1 MGTQYG
7 KKYDSDVVAYIKAVE
22 SADGALLETSVRA
35 LYYNFIVGCKNDGI
49 WNSIKASCL
58 LGGARTLNG
67 ALVPLVGNA
76 PTNVNFISSDYN
88 RKTGLVTDGTKYL
101 NLGYNNNDT
110 TNFPTDN
117 SHASVYIK
125 ENSVSFLDS
134 GPYIILGAKAYSYEG
149 SMSFQWSN
157 APFQIDDYLV
167 YNRTFTSVNYGTMIN
182 FVGTSKSTSGG
193 FFIARTANANTTS
206 ITTANSGPASGL
218 YGVFGLGNG
227 SLLYPS
233 GLRIS
238 FYSLGRSLDLAK
250 LDARISKFMSDL
262 ALLNL

>member
-49 WNSIKASCL
+49 WNSIKASCIL
-58 LGGARTLNG
+58 SGARTLNG

-110 TNFPTDN
+110 TNFPADN

-125 ENSVSFLDS
+125 ESS
-134 GPYIILGAKAYSYEG
+134 GGFSTNAILGAKRFSYEG
-149 SMSFQWSN
+149 GMGFSFETLN
-157 APFQIDDYLV
+157 GNGYTVL
-167 YNRTFTSVNYGTMIN
+167 NRAFTGVQYGTSTILN
-182 FVGTSKSTSGG
+182 FLGTSKSTLGG
-193 FFIARTANANTTS
+193 SFLARRNGENTTPPS
-206 ITTANSGPASGL
+206 ISSNATPSSGL
-218 YGVFGLGNG
+218 YGVFGFGDG
-227 SLLYPS
+227 SFLSPS

-238 FYSLGRSLDLAK
+238 FYSLGRSLDLAL
-250 LDARISKFMSDL
+250 LDARIFKFMSDL

>member
-76 PTNVNFISSDYN
+76 PTNVNFISNDYN

-101 NLGYNNNDT
+101 NLGYDNNDT

-125 ENSVSFLDS
+125 ENSVSFVS
-134 GPYIILGAKAYSYEG
+134 TGPYIILGAKGYGYEG
-149 SMSFQWSN
+149 SMSFQWTSGSG
-157 APFQIDDYLV
+157 YTV

-182 FVGTSKSTSGG
+182 FVGTSKSTSGA

-206 ITTANSGPASGL
+206 STSANAGPASGL

-250 LDARISKFMSDL
+250 LDTRISKFMSDL

>member
-101 NLGYNNNDT
+101 NLGYDNNDT

-117 SHASVYIK
+117 SHASVYISS
-125 ENSVSFLDS
+125 NSVSFPGT
-134 GPYIILGAKAYSYEG
+134 GPYIILGAKAFIYEG
-149 SMSFQWSN
+149 SMGFLFSSGGYYVF
-157 APFQIDDYLV
+157 
-167 YNRTFTSVNYGTMIN
+167 NRTFGGLNYGYSTIIS
-182 FVGTSKSTSGG
+182 FVGTSKSTSEA
-193 FFIARTANANTTS
+193 FFIARRNRVNTTS
-206 ITTANSGPASGL
+206 SSSSSALSSGI

-227 SLLYPS
+227 SSLYPS

-238 FYSLGRSLDLAK
+238 FYSLGRSLDLAL

-262 ALLNL
+262 GKLNL

>member
-22 SADGALLETSVRA
+22 SADQALLETSVRA
-35 LYYNFIVGCKNDGI
+35 LYYDFIVGCKNDGI

-101 NLGYNNNDT
+101 NLGYNNDT
-110 TNFPTDN
+110 TNFPTDD

-125 ENSVSFLDS
+125 ENSVSFESS
-134 GPYIILGAKAYSYEG
+134 GPYIILGAKVYSYEG
-149 SMSFQWSN
+149 SMSFLRSSGGYN
-157 APFQIDDYLV
+157 V
-167 YNRTFTSVNYGTMIN
+167 YNRTFSSVNYGTMIN
-182 FVGTSKSTSGG
+182 FLGTSKSTSAAS
-193 FFIARTANANTTS
+193 FIARRAGANTTS
-206 ITTANSGPASGL
+206 STSSNVTPSSGL

-227 SLLYPS
+227 SSLYPS

-238 FYSLGRSLDLAK
+238 FYSLGRSLNLAL

>member
-67 ALVPLVGNA
+67 SLVPLVGNA

-125 ENSVSFLDS
+125 ENSVSFLGS
-134 GPYIILGAKAYSYEG
+134 GPYVILASHIFIYQGGIGFIHSPSSGYS
-149 SMSFQWSN
+149 
-157 APFQIDDYLV
+157 IH
-167 YNRTFTSVNYGTMIN
+167 NRTFSSVAYGSMTN
-182 FVGTSKSTSGG
+182 FIGTSRPTSAAS
-193 FFIARTANANTTS
+193 FIARRAGANTTS
-206 ITTANSGPASGL
+206 STSAGASPSSGL
-218 YGVFGLGNG
+218 YGVFGLGDG
-227 SLLYPS
+227 SSLYPS

-238 FYSLGRSLDLAK
+238 FYSLGRSLDLAL
-250 LDARISKFMSDL
+250 LDARISKFISDL

>member
-7 KKYDSDVVAYIKAVE
+7 KKFDADVLAYINAVE

-35 LYYNFIVGCKNDGI
+35 LYYDFIVGCKNDGI

-58 LGGARTLNG
+58 LAGARTLNG

-110 TNFPTDN
+110 TTFPTDN
-117 SHASVYIK
+117 CHASVYVK
-125 ENSVSFLDS
+125 SQASSFSGS
-134 GPYIILGAKAYSYEG
+134 GPYYILGAKAFGYEG
-149 SMSFQWSN
+149 GMGILNSAGYIF
-157 APFQIDDYLV
+157 
-167 YNRTFTSVNYGTMIN
+167 YNRTFGSVNVASMIN
-182 FVGTSKSTSGG
+182 FVGTSKSTSSA
-193 FFIARTANANTTS
+193 FFIARSNGTNTTSTTTANATPS
-206 ITTANSGPASGL
+206 SGL
-218 YGVFGLGNG
+218 YGVFGLGAG
-227 SLLYPS
+227 TYLYPS

-250 LDARISKFMSDL
+250 LDARISEFMSSL
-262 ALLNL
+262 NLLNI

>member
-125 ENSVSFLDS
+125 ENPVSFAS
-134 GPYIILGAKAYSYEG
+134 SAAYFILGGKVYSYEG
-149 SMSFQWSN
+149 SMSFQWSSGV
-157 APFQIDDYLV
+157 YRV
-167 YNRTFTSVNYGTMIN
+167 YNRTYTSVNYDTMIN
-182 FVGTSKSTSGG
+182 FVGTSKSTSEAS
-193 FFIARTANANTTS
+193 FIARTNGANTTPS
-206 ITTANSGPASGL
+206 TSAVATPSSGI

-227 SLLYPS
+227 SSLYPS

-238 FYSLGRSLDLAK
+238 FYSLGRSLDLAL

-262 ALLNL
+262 GKLNL

>member
-22 SADGALLETSVRA
+22 SADQALLETSVRA
-35 LYYNFIVGCKNDGI
+35 LYYDFIVGCKNDGI

-110 TNFPTDN
+110 TNFPRDD

-125 ENSVSFLDS
+125 QNSVSFLAS
-134 GPYIILGAKAYSYEG
+134 GPYIILGAKGYSYEG
-149 SMSFQWSN
+149 GMSFLWS
-157 APFQIDDYLV
+157 AGGGSAVYSV

-182 FVGTSKSTSGG
+182 FVGTSKSTSGA

-206 ITTANSGPASGL
+206 STSANSGPASGL
-218 YGVFGLGNG
+218 YGVFGLGDG
-227 SLLYPS
+227 SFLYPS

-238 FYSLGRSLDLAK
+238 FYSLGRSLNLAL
-250 LDARISKFMSDL
+250 LDTRISKFMSDL
-262 ALLNL
+262 AKLNL

>member
-7 KKYDSDVVAYIKAVE
+7 KKYDSDVAAYIKAVE
-22 SADGALLETSVRA
+22 SADQALLETSVRA
-35 LYYNFIVGCKNDGI
+35 LYYDFIVGCKNDRI

-110 TNFPTDN
+110 TNFPTDD
-117 SHASVYIK
+117 SHVSVYIK
-125 ENSVSFLDS
+125 EDSVSLVS
-134 GPYIILGAKAYSYEG
+134 GPYIILGAKGYSYEG
-149 SMSFQWSN
+149 GMGFQWSSSGGHT
-157 APFQIDDYLV
+157 V
-167 YNRTFTSVNYGTMIN
+167 HNRTFGTITYGFTTMIN
-182 FVGTSKSTSGG
+182 FLGTSKSTSAAS
-193 FFIARTANANTTS
+193 FIARRAKANTTS
-206 ITTANSGPASGL
+206 ITTSAATPSSGL

-250 LDARISKFMSDL
+250 LDTRISKFMSDL

>member
-22 SADGALLETSVRA
+22 SADQALLETSVRA

-110 TNFPTDN
+110 TNFPTDD
-117 SHASVYIK
+117 SHASVYIR
-125 ENSVSFLDS
+125 ENSVSFLGS
-134 GPYIILGAKAYSYEG
+134 GPYIILGAKGYSYEG
-149 SMSFQWSN
+149 GVGFQFGGGSGY
-157 APFQIDDYLV
+157 IV
-167 YNRTFTSVNYGTMIN
+167 HNRTFGGLTYGYSTIIS
-182 FVGTSKSTSGG
+182 FVGTSKSTSAPS
-193 FFIARTANANTTS
+193 FIARTNRENTTS
-206 ITTANSGPASGL
+206 SINSNATPSSGL
-218 YGVFGLGNG
+218 YGVFGLGDG
-227 SLLYPS
+227 SFLYPS
-233 GLRIS
+233 GIRIS

-250 LDARISKFMSDL
+250 LDTRISKFMSDL

>member
-76 PTNVNFISSDYN
+76 PTNNNFVSGDYN
-88 RKTGLVTDGTKYL
+88 RKTGLLGDGTTKSL
-101 NLGYNNNDT
+101 NANRDNNADPQDDKH
-110 TNFPTDN
+110 F
-117 SHASVYIK
+117 SVYCTTGNTRDAARVLISTTLAINVGACIINTTATVFNARISYSSNPAPVTVSGVINGLQGASRNNPLTVDIYFN
-125 ENSVSFLDS
+125 NSSASQESASSTQTSSNTFIFSTPV
-134 GPYIILGAKAYSYEG
+134 PANY
-149 SMSFQWSN
+149 SN
-157 APFQIDDYLV
+157 A
-167 YNRTFTSVNYGTMIN
+167 
-182 FVGTSKSTSGG
+182 
-193 FFIARTANANTTS
+193 
-206 ITTANSGPASGL
+206 
-218 YGVFGLGNG
+218 
-227 SLLYPS
+227 
-233 GLRIS
+233 RIS
-238 FYSLGRSLDLAK
+238 FYSLGRSLNLAL

-262 ALLNL
+262 EKLNL

>member
-35 LYYNFIVGCKNDGI
+35 LYYDFIVGCKNDGI

-125 ENSVSFLDS
+125 ENSVSFGSS
-134 GPYIILGAKAYSYEG
+134 GPYIILGAKGYSYEG
-149 SMSFQWSN
+149 SMSFQWSSSV
-157 APFQIDDYLV
+157 YRV
-167 YNRTFTSVNYGTMIN
+167 YNRTFTSVDYGTMIN
-182 FVGTSKSTSGG
+182 FVGTSKSTSGA
-193 FFIARTANANTTS
+193 FFIARRNGANTTS
-206 ITTANSGPASGL
+206 STSANSGPASGL
-218 YGVFGLGNG
+218 YGVFGLGDG
-227 SLLYPS
+227 SLLYLS

-238 FYSLGRSLDLAK
+238 FYSLGRSLNLAL

-262 ALLNL
+262 GKLNL

>member
-22 SADGALLETSVRA
+22 SADQALLETSVRA
-35 LYYNFIVGCKNDGI
+35 LYYDFIVGCKNDGI

-101 NLGYNNNDT
+101 NLGYDNNDT

-117 SHASVYIK
+117 SHASVYISS
-125 ENSVSFLDS
+125 NSVSFESS
-134 GPYIILGAKAYSYEG
+134 GPYIILGAKVYSYEG
-149 SMSFQWSN
+149 SMSFQFSSSV
-157 APFQIDDYLV
+157 YRV
-167 YNRTFTSVNYGTMIN
+167 YNTTFTSVNYDTMIN
-182 FVGTSKSTSGG
+182 FVGTSKSTSGA
-193 FFIARTANANTTS
+193 FFIARTAKANTTS
-206 ITTANSGPASGL
+206 STSANSGAVSGL
-218 YGVFGLGNG
+218 YGVFGLGDG
-227 SLLYPS
+227 SSLYPS

-238 FYSLGRSLDLAK
+238 FYSLGRSLDLAL

-262 ALLNL
+262 GKLNL

>member
-35 LYYNFIVGCKNDGI
+35 LYYDFIVGCKNDGI

-117 SHASVYIK
+117 SHASVYISS
-125 ENSVSFLDS
+125 NSVSFSSS
-134 GPYIILGAKAYSYEG
+134 GPYVIFGAKAYAYEG
-149 SMSFQWSN
+149 GITFLYSN
-157 APFQIDDYLV
+157 TIPNGYYI
-167 YNRTFTSVNYGTMIN
+167 YNRSYSSILYASMTN
-182 FVGTSKSTSGG
+182 FIGTSKSTSGSS
-193 FFIARTANANTTS
+193 FIARRGRENTTS
-206 ITTANSGPASGL
+206 NTTTNASASSGI

-227 SLLYPS
+227 SSLYPS

-238 FYSLGRSLDLAK
+238 FYSLGRSLDLAL

-262 ALLNL
+262 GKLNL

>member
-35 LYYNFIVGCKNDGI
+35 LYYDFIVGCKNDGI

-101 NLGYNNNDT
+101 NLGYDNNDT

-125 ENSVSFLDS
+125 ENSVSFGSS
-134 GPYIILGAKAYSYEG
+134 GPYIILGAKGYSYEG
-149 SMSFQWSN
+149 GMGFQFASGGY
-157 APFQIDDYLV
+157 IV
-167 YNRTFTSVNYGTMIN
+167 HNRTFGGLTYGYSTIIS
-182 FVGTSKSTSGG
+182 FVGTSKSTSAGS
-193 FFIARTANANTTS
+193 FIGRTNRANTTS
-206 ITTANSGPASGL
+206 STTSTATPSSGL

-250 LDARISKFMSDL
+250 LDARISKFMADL